1 MPVLEARGIGKALG
15 VGRARRRVLHDVS
28 LGVEAGEVVAVLGR
42 SGSGKSTLLHL
53 LGGLDHPDDG
63 TITLVGQSLTNQRP
77 RTLARTRL
85 RHVGFVFQ
93 SFHLIEELSGE
104 ENVLL
109 PARLPGARRGGER
122 RGRGLIGELGLAEIA
137 GRRPHELSGGEQQ
150 RFAIARALVNDP
162 ELVLA
167 DEPTGNLDQENGA
180 LVLELLRGLTGRAV
194 VIVTHEPEAAAIAD
208 RVLHLRDGRLTAA
221 PDATARPATAT
232 TTAPDPTARPAT
244 APTTAPDPAVRL
256 RGLA

>member
-1 MPVLEARGIGKALG
+1 MPVLEARGVAKTLG
-15 VGRARRRVLHDVS
+15 AGRGQRRILD
-28 LGVEAGEVVAVLGR
+28 GVDLEVQAGEVVAVLGR

-53 LGGLDHPDDG
+53 LGGLDRPDAG
-63 TITLVGQSLTNQRP
+63 RILLAGQDLTAQKP
-77 RTLARTRL
+77 RALARTRL

-109 PARLPGARRGGER
+109 PARLPGAGRDGER
-122 RGRGLIGELGLAEIA
+122 RARRLIGELGLTEIA

-150 RFAIARALVNDP
+150 RLAIARALVNDP

-180 LVLELLRGLTGRAV
+180 TVLALLRSLRRRGV

-208 RVLHLRDGRLTAA
+208 RVLHLRDGQLL
-221 PDATARPATAT
+221 PEGVP
-232 TTAPDPTARPAT
+232 
-244 APTTAPDPAVRL
+244 L
-256 RGLA
+256 RESA

>member
-1 MPVLEARGIGKALG
+1 MPVLEARGVVKTLG
-15 VGRARRRVLHDVS
+15 VGRAERRVLD
-28 LGVEAGEVVAVLGR
+28 GVTLEVDAGEVVAVLGR

-53 LGGLDHPDDG
+53 LGGLDRADAGSIVLAGHE
-63 TITLVGQSLTNQRP
+63 LTAQRP
-77 RTLARTRL
+77 RALARTRL

-109 PARLPGARRGGER
+109 PARLPGALRGGEQRAR
-122 RGRGLIGELGLAEIA
+122 RLIGELGLSEIA

-150 RFAIARALVNDP
+150 RLAIARALVNDP

-167 DEPTGNLDQENGA
+167 DEPTGNLDQGNGA
-180 LVLELLRGLTGRAV
+180 TVLALLRNLTRRAV

-208 RVLHLRDGRLTAA
+208 RVLHLRDGRFAA
-221 PDATARPATAT
+221 EDTRIRESA
-232 TTAPDPTARPAT
+232 
-244 APTTAPDPAVRL
+244 
-256 RGLA
+256 

>member
-1 MPVLEARGIGKALG
+1 MPVLEARGIVHTLG
-15 VGRARRRVLHDVS
+15 AGRAQRRILDGVDLE
-28 LGVEAGEVVAVLGR
+28 VEAGEVVAVLGR

-53 LGGLDHPDDG
+53 LGGLDRPDAG
-63 TITLVGQSLTNQRP
+63 RIMLAGQDLTAQKP
-77 RTLARTRL
+77 RALARARL

-109 PARLPGARRGGER
+109 PARLPGADRGGER
-122 RGRGLIGELGLAEIA
+122 RARRLIGELGLTEIA
-137 GRRPHELSGGEQQ
+137 DRRPHELSGGEQQ
-150 RFAIARALVNDP
+150 RLAIARALVNDP

-180 LVLELLRGLTGRAV
+180 SVLALLRNLRRRAV

-208 RVLHLRDGRLTAA
+208 RVLQLQDGRLLAGDGRLAA
-221 PDATARPATAT
+221 DGA
-232 TTAPDPTARPAT
+232 
-244 APTTAPDPAVRL
+244 RL
-256 RGLA
+256 RESA